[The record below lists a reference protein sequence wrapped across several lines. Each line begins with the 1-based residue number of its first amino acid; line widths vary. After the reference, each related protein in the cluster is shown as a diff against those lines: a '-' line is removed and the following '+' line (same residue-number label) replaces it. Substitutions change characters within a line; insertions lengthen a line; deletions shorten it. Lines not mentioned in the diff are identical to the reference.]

1 MSKVSSRHYADRD
14 AIARWRA
21 SRARTRTLCGLTAL
35 ARRPPR
41 RARASR
47 RARRV
52 PARATHAGDNAGDLH
67 ERALCIKQRALNLAR
82 NRVRGGD
89 YVNDDVT
96 QMRGRKFEAE
106 ARVRRLKA
114 DLNARLLLERFNEA
128 REISREIERATD
140 EIDRIQLAIAAEQER
155 AIERFEDA

>member
-1 MSKVSSRHYADRD
+1 M
-14 AIARWRA
+14 ARVARAHENPVLFNRARA
-21 SRARTRTLCGLTAL
+21 SPA
-35 ARRPPR
+35 PP

-52 PARATHAGDNAGDLH
+52 ATRAGDAGDLH
-67 ERALCIKQRALNLAR
+67 ERARCIKQRALNLAR

>member
-1 MSKVSSRHYADRD
+1 MARVARAHENALRFDRT
-14 AIARWRA
+14 RA
-21 SRARTRTLCGLTAL
+21 SPA
-35 ARRPPR
+35 PR

-47 RARRV
+47 RARRA

-106 ARVRRLKA
+106 ARVRRLKS
-114 DLNARLLLERFNEA
+114 DLNARLLLERFSEA
-128 REISREIERATD
+128 REISREIERAED

>member
-1 MSKVSSRHYADRD
+1 MARVARAHENALRFDRT
-14 AIARWRA
+14 RA
-21 SRARTRTLCGLTAL
+21 SPA
-35 ARRPPR
+35 PP

-106 ARVRRLKA
+106 ARVRRLKS
-114 DLNARLLLERFNEA
+114 DLNARLLLERFSEA
-128 REISREIERATD
+128 REISREIERAED

>member
-1 MSKVSSRHYADRD
+1 MARVARAHENALRFDRT
-14 AIARWRA
+14 RA
-21 SRARTRTLCGLTAL
+21 SPA
-35 ARRPPR
+35 PPR
-41 RARASR
+41 VRASR

-106 ARVRRLKA
+106 ARVRRLKS
-114 DLNARLLLERFNEA
+114 DLNARLLLERFSEA
-128 REISREIERATD
+128 REISREIERAED

>member
-1 MSKVSSRHYADRD
+1 MARVARAHENALRFDRT
-14 AIARWRA
+14 RA
-21 SRARTRTLCGLTAL
+21 SPA
-35 ARRPPR
+35 PP

-106 ARVRRLKA
+106 ARVRRLKS
-114 DLNARLLLERFNEA
+114 DLNARLLLERFSEA
-128 REISREIERATD
+128 REISREIERAED
-140 EIDRIQLAIAAEQER
+140 EIDGIQLAIAAEQER

>member
-1 MSKVSSRHYADRD
+1 M
-14 AIARWRA
+14 ARVARA
-21 SRARTRTLCGLTAL
+21 HENALRFARTRASP
-35 ARRPPR
+35 APP

-106 ARVRRLKA
+106 ARVRRLKS
-114 DLNARLLLERFNEA
+114 DLNARLLLERFSEA
-128 REISREIERATD
+128 REISREIERAED

-155 AIERFEDA
+155 ASERFEDA